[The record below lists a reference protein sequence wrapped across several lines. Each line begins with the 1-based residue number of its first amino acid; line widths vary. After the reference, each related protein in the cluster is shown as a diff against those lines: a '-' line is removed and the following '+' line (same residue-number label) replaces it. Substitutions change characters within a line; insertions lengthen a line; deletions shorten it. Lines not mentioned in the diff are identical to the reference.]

1 MKLTIERLGHLG
13 DAVATGPEGSLFLPG
28 FLPGEEI
35 EGDAE
40 GGFRIVTPSA
50 DRVRPPCAHARTCGG
65 CIMQHAANPFVA
77 DWKLGIVQGALAGQ
91 GLTATFRPILTSPP
105 QSRRRATVA
114 AKRTKNG
121 AMIGFHMRGS
131 ETLVAV
137 PNCQLLHPD
146 LIAGFAGLEAIVKI
160 GSSRVGEVAITITR
174 SLSGMDVMVTGGK
187 PLDSN
192 LNLEL
197 ARITESSGF
206 ARLTWNGETVAL
218 RTAPM
223 QRFGRAL
230 VSPPPGAFLQATL
243 EGEAA
248 LLASIVDAIGP
259 ARKIADLFAGV
270 GTFALALAEN
280 CEVFAYEGEAPMIAA
295 LDKGARNTQGLKR
308 VVAQTRD
315 LFRRPLEPDEFKGI
329 DAVVIDPPRAGAE
342 AQMTVLAKSDV
353 PVIASV
359 SCNPITFARD
369 AKILISG
376 GYHLD
381 WVQVVDQFRWSHHV
395 EMVARFS
402 KSH

>member
-1 MKLTIERLGHLG
+1 M
-13 DAVATGPEGSLFLPG
+13 
-28 FLPGEEI
+28 
-35 EGDAE
+35 
-40 GGFRIVTPSA
+40 
-50 DRVRPPCAHARTCGG
+50 
-65 CIMQHAANPFVA
+65 MQHAANPFVA

-197 ARITESSGF
+197 ARITEASGF

>member
-1 MKLTIERLGHLG
+1 M
-13 DAVATGPEGSLFLPG
+13 
-28 FLPGEEI
+28 
-35 EGDAE
+35 
-40 GGFRIVTPSA
+40 
-50 DRVRPPCAHARTCGG
+50 
-65 CIMQHAANPFVA
+65 MQHAANPFVA

-197 ARITESSGF
+197 ARITEASGF

-280 CEVFAYEGEAPMIAA
+280 CEVFAYEGEAPMIAP
-295 LDKGARNTQGLKR
+295 G
-308 VVAQTRD
+308 
-315 LFRRPLEPDEFKGI
+315 
-329 DAVVIDPPRAGAE
+329 
-342 AQMTVLAKSDV
+342 
-353 PVIASV
+353 
-359 SCNPITFARD
+359 
-369 AKILISG
+369 
-376 GYHLD
+376 
-381 WVQVVDQFRWSHHV
+381 
-395 EMVARFS
+395 
-402 KSH
+402 

>member
-13 DAVATGPEGSLFLPG
+13 DAVASGPEGSLFLPG
-28 FLPGEEI
+28 FLPGEQI
-35 EGDAE
+35 EGDPE
-40 GGFRIVTPSA
+40 NGFRILTPSVN
-50 DRVRPPCAHARTCGG
+50 RVRAPCAHARTCGG
-65 CIMQHAANPFVA
+65 CMMQHASNAFVA
-77 DWKLGIVQGALAGQ
+77 EWKLGIVQGALAGQ
-91 GLTATFRPILTSPP
+91 GLTAVFRPILTSPP
-105 QSRRRATVA
+105 KSRRRATVA
-114 AKRTKNG
+114 AKRTKSG

-131 ETLVAV
+131 DTLVAV

-146 LIAGFAGLEAIVKI
+146 LIAGFAGLESIVKI

-197 ARITESSGF
+197 ARITEASGF

-230 VSPPPGAFLQATL
+230 VSPPPGAFLQATT

-280 CEVFAYEGEAPMIAA
+280 SEVHAYEGEAAMIAA
-295 LDKGARNTQGLKR
+295 LDKGARNTEGLKR
-308 VVAQTRD
+308 VVAHTRD
-315 LFRRPLEPDEFKGI
+315 LFRRPLELDEFKGL

-342 AQMTVLAKSDV
+342 AQMTVLATSDV

-395 EMVARFS
+395 EIVARFS
-402 KSH
+402 KFQ